1 MELVDTLVLGTSA
14 LRREGSSPFRGTI
27 QLPIMQENQ
36 TEKKSILRVVI
47 HSFFVVP
54 LIISI
59 FAVMI
64 FLVIR
69 IMTSE
74 PNSARDYLEDVKIG
88 GTTKRWQ
95 GAFELSKLLSNPK
108 MVPKD
113 EMFASEMIAAFEYS
127 SNDRDARIQ
136 QYLAIAMGATK
147 DTRYMK
153 TLIEAMPNA
162 DIGVVQACAFAL
174 GNIGAS
180 EAIDPLKNLLDNS
193 EPQVRLHAVIALGKI
208 GGSPTIPLLKN
219 MLSDQE
225 PNVRWDASIALAKQK
240 DSSGRSILLD
250 LLDRKYLNS
259 FPNIDE
265 KEKVQVMLVA
275 ISVAHFIQ
283 NQELK
288 SRLED
293 INSSENNLKIRE
305 AARIAL
311 GKFII

>member
-1 MELVDTLVLGTSA
+1 
-14 LRREGSSPFRGTI
+14 
-27 QLPIMQENQ
+27 MQENQ

-208 GGSPTIPLLKN
+208 GGSPTIPLLKK

>member
-1 MELVDTLVLGTSA
+1 
-14 LRREGSSPFRGTI
+14 
-27 QLPIMQENQ
+27 MQENQ
-36 TEKKSILRVVI
+36 TEKESTLQVVV

-54 LIISI
+54 LIIAV
-59 FAVMI
+59 FAVI
-64 FLVIR
+64 IYLFIR
-69 IMTSE
+69 LMTSE

-113 EMFASEMIAAFEYS
+113 EMFVNEMISTFKYS

-147 DTRYMK
+147 DERYTK
-153 TLIEAMPNA
+153 TLIEAMN
-162 DIGVVQACAFAL
+162 DSDEGVVQACAFAL
-174 GNIGAS
+174 GNIGKYD
-180 EAIDPLKNLLDNS
+180 AIDPLKGLLDNP
-193 EPQVRLHAVIALGKI
+193 EPQIRLHAVIALGKI
-208 GGSPTIPLLKN
+208 GSLSTAPDLRK
-219 MLSDQE
+219 MLSDPE

-240 DSSGRSILLD
+240 DSSGRSILID

-265 KEKVQVMLVA
+265 KEKVQVILVA
-275 ISVAHFIQ
+275 ISVSHFIQ

-288 SRLED
+288 TVLSNIRD
-293 INSSENNLKIRE
+293 NDDNLKIRE

-311 GKFII
+311 DKFVI

>member
-1 MELVDTLVLGTSA
+1 
-14 LRREGSSPFRGTI
+14 
-27 QLPIMQENQ
+27 MQENQ
-36 TEKKSILRVVI
+36 TEKKSTLQVVV

-54 LIISI
+54 LIIAV
-59 FAVMI
+59 FAVI
-64 FLVIR
+64 IYLFIR
-69 IMTSE
+69 LMTSE

-113 EMFASEMIAAFEYS
+113 EMFVNEMISTFKYS

-147 DTRYMK
+147 DERYTK
-153 TLIEAMPNA
+153 TLIEAMN
-162 DIGVVQACAFAL
+162 DSDEGVVQACAFAL
-174 GNIGAS
+174 GNIGKYD
-180 EAIDPLKNLLDNS
+180 AIDPLKGLLDNP
-193 EPQVRLHAVIALGKI
+193 EPQIRLHAVIALGKI
-208 GGSPTIPLLKN
+208 GSLSTAPDLRK
-219 MLSDQE
+219 MLSDPE

-240 DSSGRSILLD
+240 DSSGRSILID

-265 KEKVQVMLVA
+265 KEKVQVILVA
-275 ISVAHFIQ
+275 ISVSHFVQ

-288 SRLED
+288 TVLSNIRD
-293 INSSENNLKIRE
+293 NDDNLKIRE

-311 GKFII
+311 DKFVI

>member
-1 MELVDTLVLGTSA
+1 
-14 LRREGSSPFRGTI
+14 
-27 QLPIMQENQ
+27 MQENQ
-36 TEKKSILRVVI
+36 TEKKSTLQVVV

-54 LIISI
+54 LIIAV
-59 FAVMI
+59 FAVII
-64 FLVIR
+64 FLFIR
-69 IMTSE
+69 LMTSE

-113 EMFASEMIAAFEYS
+113 EMFVNEMISTFKYS

-147 DTRYMK
+147 DERYTK
-153 TLIEAMPNA
+153 TLIEAMNGA
-162 DIGVVQACAFAL
+162 DEGVVQACAFAL
-174 GNIGAS
+174 GNIGKYD
-180 EAIDPLKNLLDNS
+180 AIDPLKGLLDNP
-193 EPQVRLHAVIALGKI
+193 EPQIRLHAVIALGKI
-208 GGSPTIPLLKN
+208 GSLSTAPDLRK
-219 MLSDQE
+219 MLSDPE

-240 DSSGRSILLD
+240 DSSGRSILID

-265 KEKVQVMLVA
+265 KEKVQVILVA
-275 ISVAHFIQ
+275 ISVSHFIQ

-288 SRLED
+288 TVLSNIRDNDE
-293 INSSENNLKIRE
+293 NLKIRE

-311 GKFII
+311 DKFVI

>member
-1 MELVDTLVLGTSA
+1 
-14 LRREGSSPFRGTI
+14 
-27 QLPIMQENQ
+27 MQENQ
-36 TEKKSILRVVI
+36 IEKKSTLQVVV

-54 LIISI
+54 LIIAV

-64 FLVIR
+64 YLFIR
-69 IMTSE
+69 LMTSE
-74 PNSARDYLEDVKIG
+74 PNSPRDYLEDVKIG

-113 EMFASEMIAAFEYS
+113 EMFVNEMISTFKYS
-127 SNDRDARIQ
+127 SNERDARIQ

-147 DTRYMK
+147 DERYTA
-153 TLIEAMPNA
+153 TLIEAISSS
-162 DIGVVQACAFAL
+162 DEGVIQACAFAL
-174 GNIGAS
+174 GNIGR
-180 EAIDPLKNLLDNS
+180 IDAVEPLKKLLGHP
-193 EPQVRLHAVIALGKI
+193 EPQIRLHSVIALGKI
-208 GGSPTIPLLKN
+208 GGPSIVPHLKK
-219 MLSDQE
+219 MLSDSE

-265 KEKVQVMLVA
+265 KEKVQVILVA
-275 ISVAHFIQ
+275 ISVSHFIQ

-288 SRLED
+288 MVMDNIKEKD
-293 INSSENNLKIRE
+293 ENLKIRQ

-311 GKFII
+311 SKFVI

>member
-1 MELVDTLVLGTSA
+1 
-14 LRREGSSPFRGTI
+14 
-27 QLPIMQENQ
+27 MQENQ
-36 TEKKSILRVVI
+36 TEKKSVLQVVI

-54 LIISI
+54 FIIAI
-59 FAVMI
+59 FAVII

-69 IMTSE
+69 LMTTE

-108 MVPKD
+108 MIPKD
-113 EMFASEMIAAFEYS
+113 EMFVNEMISTFEYS
-127 SNDRDARIQ
+127 SNDRDKRIR

-147 DTRYMK
+147 DERYSS
-153 TLIEAMPNA
+153 TLINAIESA

-174 GNIGAS
+174 GNIGDAK
-180 EAIDPLKNLLDNS
+180 AIEPLKKILSDS
-193 EPQVRLHAVIALGKI
+193 DPQVRLHGVIALGKI
-208 GGSPTIPLLKN
+208 GGQSSIAPLRK
-219 MLSDQE
+219 MLTDIE
-225 PNVRWDASIALAKQK
+225 PNIRWDAAIGLAKQK

-259 FPNIDE
+259 FPNVDE
-265 KEKVQVMLVA
+265 KEKVQVILVT
-275 ISVAHFIQ
+275 ISVSHFVQ

-288 SRLED
+288 LKLERLMNED
-293 INSSENNLKIRE
+293 LNLKIRE

-311 GKFII
+311 EKFII

>member
-1 MELVDTLVLGTSA
+1 
-14 LRREGSSPFRGTI
+14 
-27 QLPIMQENQ
+27 MQENQ
-36 TEKKSILRVVI
+36 TEKKSTLQVVV

-54 LIISI
+54 LIIAV
-59 FAVMI
+59 FAVI
-64 FLVIR
+64 IYLFIR
-69 IMTSE
+69 LMTSE

-113 EMFASEMIAAFEYS
+113 EMFVNEMISTFKYS

-147 DTRYMK
+147 DERYTK
-153 TLIEAMPNA
+153 TLIEAMNGA
-162 DIGVVQACAFAL
+162 DEGVVQACAFAL
-174 GNIGAS
+174 GNIGKYD
-180 EAIDPLKNLLDNS
+180 AIDPLKGLLDNP
-193 EPQVRLHAVIALGKI
+193 EPQIRLHAVIALGKI
-208 GGSPTIPLLKN
+208 GSPSTAPDLRK
-219 MLSDQE
+219 MLTDPE

-240 DSSGRSILLD
+240 DSSGRSILID

-265 KEKVQVMLVA
+265 KEKVQVILVA
-275 ISVAHFIQ
+275 ISVSHFVQ

-288 SRLED
+288 TVLSNIRD
-293 INSSENNLKIRE
+293 NDDNLKIRE

-311 GKFII
+311 DKFVI

>member
-1 MELVDTLVLGTSA
+1 
-14 LRREGSSPFRGTI
+14 
-27 QLPIMQENQ
+27 MQENQ

-147 DTRYMK
+147 DMRYMK

-174 GNIGAS
+174 GNIGSS

-208 GGSPTIPLLKN
+208 GGSSTIPLLQS

>member
-1 MELVDTLVLGTSA
+1 MPYGVKVRVLSA
-14 LRREGSSPFRGTI
+14 ARNSKN
-27 QLPIMQENQ
+27 MQENH
-36 TEKKSILRVVI
+36 TEKKSVLQVVI

-54 LIISI
+54 FIIAI
-59 FAVMI
+59 FAVII

-69 IMTSE
+69 LMTTE

-108 MVPKD
+108 MIPKD
-113 EMFASEMIAAFEYS
+113 EMFVNEMISTFEYS
-127 SNDRDARIQ
+127 SNDRDKRIR

-147 DTRYMK
+147 DERYSS
-153 TLIEAMPNA
+153 TLINAIESA

-174 GNIGAS
+174 GNIGDTK
-180 EAIDPLKNLLDNS
+180 AIEPLKKILSDS
-193 EPQVRLHAVIALGKI
+193 DPQVRLHGVIALGKI
-208 GGSPTIPLLKN
+208 GGQSSIAPLRK
-219 MLSDQE
+219 MLTDIE
-225 PNVRWDASIALAKQK
+225 PNIRWDAAIGLAKQK

-259 FPNIDE
+259 FPNVDE
-265 KEKVQVMLVA
+265 KEKVQVILVT
-275 ISVAHFIQ
+275 ISVSHFVQ

-288 SRLED
+288 LKLERLMNED
-293 INSSENNLKIRE
+293 LNLKIRE

-311 GKFII
+311 EKYII

>member
-1 MELVDTLVLGTSA
+1 
-14 LRREGSSPFRGTI
+14 
-27 QLPIMQENQ
+27 MQENQ
-36 TEKKSILRVVI
+36 TDKKSTLQVVV

-54 LIISI
+54 LIIAV

-64 FLVIR
+64 FLFIR
-69 IMTSE
+69 LMTSE
-74 PNSARDYLEDVKIG
+74 PNSARDYLQDVKIG

-108 MVPKD
+108 MVPRD
-113 EMFASEMIAAFEYS
+113 DMFVNEMISTFEYS
-127 SNDRDARIQ
+127 SSDRDARIQ

-147 DTRYMK
+147 DKRYTQ
-153 TLIEAMPNA
+153 TLIDA
-162 DIGVVQACAFAL
+162 IGGSDEGVIQACAFAL
-174 GNIGAS
+174 GNIGTID
-180 EAIDPLKNLLDNS
+180 AIDPLRELLDNS
-193 EPQVRLHAVIALGKI
+193 EPQIRLHAVIALGKI
-208 GGSPTIPLLKN
+208 GEPSTAPLLKK
-219 MLSDQE
+219 MLSDSE

-265 KEKVQVMLVA
+265 KEKVQVILVA

-288 SRLED
+288 TVLVNIR
-293 INSSENNLKIRE
+293 ENDENLKIRE

-311 GKFII
+311 NKFII

>member
-1 MELVDTLVLGTSA
+1 
-14 LRREGSSPFRGTI
+14 
-27 QLPIMQENQ
+27 MQENQ
-36 TEKKSILRVVI
+36 TEKKSTLQVVV

-54 LIISI
+54 LIIAV

-64 FLVIR
+64 FLFIR
-69 IMTSE
+69 LMTSE
-74 PNSARDYLEDVKIG
+74 PNSARDYLQDVKIG

-113 EMFASEMIAAFEYS
+113 EMFVNEMISTFKYS
-127 SNDRDARIQ
+127 SSDRDARIQ

-147 DTRYMK
+147 DKRYTQ
-153 TLIEAMPNA
+153 TLVDAIDGSDE
-162 DIGVVQACAFAL
+162 GVIQACAFAL
-174 GNIGAS
+174 GNIGTTD
-180 EAIDPLKNLLDNS
+180 AIDPLEKLLDNS
-193 EPQVRLHAVIALGKI
+193 EPQIRLHAVIALGKI
-208 GGSPTIPLLKN
+208 GEPSTAPLLKK
-219 MLSDQE
+219 MLSDPE

-265 KEKVQVMLVA
+265 KEKVQVILVA

-288 SRLED
+288 TVLVD
-293 INSSENNLKIRE
+293 IKENDQNLKIRE

-311 GKFII
+311 NKFII

>member
-1 MELVDTLVLGTSA
+1 
-14 LRREGSSPFRGTI
+14 
-27 QLPIMQENQ
+27 MQENQ
-36 TEKKSILRVVI
+36 TEKKSTLQVVV

-54 LIISI
+54 LIIAV
-59 FAVMI
+59 FAVI
-64 FLVIR
+64 IYLFIR
-69 IMTSE
+69 LMTSE

-113 EMFASEMIAAFEYS
+113 EMFVNEMISTFKYS

-147 DTRYMK
+147 DERYTK
-153 TLIEAMPNA
+153 TLIEAMNGA
-162 DIGVVQACAFAL
+162 DEGVVQACAFAL
-174 GNIGAS
+174 GNIGKYD
-180 EAIDPLKNLLDNS
+180 AIDPLKGLLDNP
-193 EPQVRLHAVIALGKI
+193 EPQIRLHAVIALGKI
-208 GGSPTIPLLKN
+208 GSPSTAPDLRK
-219 MLSDQE
+219 MLSDPE

-240 DSSGRSILLD
+240 DSSGRSILID

-265 KEKVQVMLVA
+265 KEKVQVILVA
-275 ISVAHFIQ
+275 ISVSHFVQ

-288 SRLED
+288 TVLSNIRDNDE
-293 INSSENNLKIRE
+293 NLKIRE

-311 GKFII
+311 DKFVI

>member
-1 MELVDTLVLGTSA
+1 
-14 LRREGSSPFRGTI
+14 
-27 QLPIMQENQ
+27 MQENQ
-36 TEKKSILRVVI
+36 IEKKSTLQVVV

-54 LIISI
+54 LIIAV

-64 FLVIR
+64 YLFIR
-69 IMTSE
+69 LMTSE
-74 PNSARDYLEDVKIG
+74 PNSPRDYLEDVKIG

-95 GAFELSKLLSNPK
+95 GAFELSKLLSNTK

-113 EMFASEMIAAFEYS
+113 EMFVNEMISTFKYS
-127 SNDRDARIQ
+127 SNERDARIQ

-147 DTRYMK
+147 DERYTA
-153 TLIEAMPNA
+153 TLIEAISSS
-162 DIGVVQACAFAL
+162 DEGVIQACAFAL
-174 GNIGAS
+174 GNIGR
-180 EAIDPLKNLLDNS
+180 IDAVEPLKKLLGHP
-193 EPQVRLHAVIALGKI
+193 EPQIRLHSVIALGKI
-208 GGSPTIPLLKN
+208 GGPSIVPHLKK
-219 MLSDQE
+219 MLSDSE

-265 KEKVQVMLVA
+265 KEKVQVILVA
-275 ISVAHFIQ
+275 ISVSHFIQ

-288 SRLED
+288 MVLGNIKEKD
-293 INSSENNLKIRE
+293 ENLKIRQ

-311 GKFII
+311 SKFVI

>member
-1 MELVDTLVLGTSA
+1 
-14 LRREGSSPFRGTI
+14 
-27 QLPIMQENQ
+27 MQENQ
-36 TEKKSILRVVI
+36 TEKKSTLQVVV

-54 LIISI
+54 LIIAV

-64 FLVIR
+64 FLFIR
-69 IMTSE
+69 LMTSE
-74 PNSARDYLEDVKIG
+74 PNSARDYLQDVKIG

-108 MVPKD
+108 MVHKD
-113 EMFASEMIAAFEYS
+113 EMFVNEMISTFKYS
-127 SNDRDARIQ
+127 SSDRDARIQ

-147 DTRYMK
+147 DKRYTQ
-153 TLIEAMPNA
+153 TLIDAIEGS
-162 DIGVVQACAFAL
+162 DDGVIQACAFAL
-174 GNIGAS
+174 GNIGTID
-180 EAIDPLKNLLDNS
+180 AIYPLEKLLDNS
-193 EPQVRLHAVIALGKI
+193 EPQIRLHAVIALGKI
-208 GGSPTIPLLKN
+208 GDPSTAPLLKK
-219 MLSDQE
+219 MLSDSE

-265 KEKVQVMLVA
+265 KEKVQVILVA

-288 SRLED
+288 TVLVD
-293 INSSENNLKIRE
+293 IKENDQNLKIRE

-311 GKFII
+311 NKFII

>member
-1 MELVDTLVLGTSA
+1 
-14 LRREGSSPFRGTI
+14 
-27 QLPIMQENQ
+27 MQENQ

-113 EMFASEMIAAFEYS
+113 DMFASEMIAAFEYS

-208 GGSPTIPLLKN
+208 GGSSTIPLLKS

-293 INSSENNLKIRE
+293 INSNDKNLKIRE

>member
-147 DTRYMK
+147 DTRYVK

>member
-1 MELVDTLVLGTSA
+1 
-14 LRREGSSPFRGTI
+14 
-27 QLPIMQENQ
+27 MQENQ
-36 TEKKSILRVVI
+36 TEKKSTLQVVV

-54 LIISI
+54 LIIAV

-64 FLVIR
+64 FLFIR
-69 IMTSE
+69 LMTSE
-74 PNSARDYLEDVKIG
+74 PNSARDYLQDVKIG

-113 EMFASEMIAAFEYS
+113 EMFVNEMISTFKYS
-127 SNDRDARIQ
+127 SSDRDARIQ

-147 DTRYMK
+147 DKRYTQ
-153 TLIEAMPNA
+153 TLIDAIKGSDE
-162 DIGVVQACAFAL
+162 GVIQACAFAL
-174 GNIGAS
+174 GNIGTID
-180 EAIDPLKNLLDNS
+180 AIDPLEKLLDNS
-193 EPQVRLHAVIALGKI
+193 EPQIRLHAVIALGKI
-208 GGSPTIPLLKN
+208 GEPSTAPLLKK
-219 MLSDQE
+219 MLSDSE

-259 FPNIDE
+259 FPNIEE
-265 KEKVQVMLVA
+265 KEKVQVILVA

-288 SRLED
+288 TVLVD
-293 INSSENNLKIRE
+293 IKENDQNLKIRE

-311 GKFII
+311 NKFII